1 MLLIKKSGLYGINY
15 SAHGIDYAA
24 GQKPAEGCGCNR
36 IPQFPKYSGATQPIE
51 MYIIDENHFGQVTQQ
66 ALSNIPIRA
75 IPHTTVRRVYP
86 ALPPRT
92 IRHIGVYEPAIRT
105 KIII

>member
-1 MLLIKKSGLYGINY
+1 MPPARSQPK
-15 SAHGIDYAA
+15 AA
-24 GQKPAEGCGCNR
+24 GVSVSHN
-36 IPQFPKYSGATQPIE
+36 FPNTAAHTQPIE

-92 IRHIGVYEPAIRT
+92 IRHIGVYERAIMT